1 MSDQQVIQDIERV
14 QARISRL
21 RGRIGRHWME
31 VEKLP
36 SQTAFQA
43 WNSLG
48 DVALGLRAVGGTG
61 KRHWLLGLLAAGAG
75 WYLSQPG
82 AVRSLWRMVYPFI
95 RTWKKKSGTSSE
107 GSPE

>member
-21 RGRIGRHWME
+21 RGRMGKHWME

-36 SQTAFQA
+36 SQTASQA

-48 DVALGLRAVGGTG
+48 QVAQGLYTVGSTG
-61 KRHWLLGLLAAGAG
+61 KRHWALGLLAAGAG
-75 WYLSQPG
+75 WYFSQPDAARG
-82 AVRSLWRMVYPFI
+82 LWRMIYPYI
-95 RTWKKKSGTSSE
+95 RHWRRGTETPAE

>member
-14 QARISRL
+14 QERITRL
-21 RGRIGRHWME
+21 RGRIGKHWME

-36 SQTAFQA
+36 SQTATQA

-48 DVALGLRAVGGTG
+48 DVALGLRAVGGAG

-75 WYLSQPG
+75 WYFSQPG
-82 AVRSLWRMVYPFI
+82 SVRGVWRIIYPYI
-95 RTWKKKSGTSSE
+95 RMWKQTSEPSSE
-107 GSPE
+107 APPE